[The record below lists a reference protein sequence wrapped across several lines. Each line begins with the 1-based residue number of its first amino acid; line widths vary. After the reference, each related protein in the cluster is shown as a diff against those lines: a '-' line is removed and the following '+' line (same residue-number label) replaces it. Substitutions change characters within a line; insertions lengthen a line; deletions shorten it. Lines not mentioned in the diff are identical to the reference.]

1 VIVVALPLELAGE
14 GYLMLLRKTV
24 ENGKN
29 NPANTKAL
37 IASIIDVV
45 VRNGA
50 ERSANGVMQLSGI
63 LWITDERDT

>member
-1 VIVVALPLELAGE
+1 
-14 GYLMLLRKTV
+14 MLLRKTV